1 MKKLFL
7 LIAGGI
13 GLYWALENISVLWGA
28 LRFVLHLSFP
38 LVLGFCIAF
47 VLNVPMR
54 FFERH
59 LLQKTKDQRL
69 AALRRP
75 LCILISLLFIAAVIA
90 LVFVLVI
97 PELAKAFTVLGN
109 AVPST
114 INTIIAWAQQNS
126 SGLPMVQEWL
136 KNLSI
141 DWNSVGKS
149 LLDFISTGAGT
160 LLGGTVQVV
169 SSTVSGITNFT
180 IAFVL
185 ALYILLG
192 KETLKRQVKALCA
205 AYLPP
210 RAGQDLLFVTRLASR
225 TFANYVTGQ
234 CTEAC
239 ILGTLCW
246 LGMALLRLPYAP
258 MVGALVGISA
268 LIPIVGACVGLVV
281 GALMIL
287 MVSPIQ
293 ALVFVI
299 YLLVLQQIEG
309 NLIYPRVVGSSV
321 GLPAIWVL
329 AAVTVGGGL
338 LGVGGMLFAVPVV
351 SVLYALVRLDAKKK
365 LEARGLKYEEL

>member
-13 GLYWALENISVLWGA
+13 GLYWVLENIAVLWDA

-38 LVLGFCIAF
+38 LVLGFCIAY
-47 VLNVPMR
+47 VLNAPMR

-59 LLQKTKDQRL
+59 LFQKTKDKRL
-69 AALRRP
+69 LALRRP
-75 LCILISLLFIAAVIA
+75 LCIVISLLFIVAVIA

-97 PELAKAFTVLGN
+97 PELAKAFTVLGS

-114 INTIIAWAQQNS
+114 INSVIAWAQQHS

-136 KNLSI
+136 ENLSI
-141 DWNSVGKS
+141 DWNAMGKS

-210 RAGQDLLFVTRLASR
+210 KAGQDLMFVTRLASR

-287 MVSPIQ
+287 MVSPFQ

-299 YLLVLQQIEG
+299 FLLVLQQIEG

-329 AAVTVGGGL
+329 AAVTVGGSVMGI
-338 LGVGGMLFAVPVV
+338 GGMLFAVPVA